1 MANHGWQEGWV
12 ICLPRLKPLA
22 SHGWLWLGSLFDHQI
37 GWPKPMAKHGW
48 PEGWAIGLP
57 RPKPLGNHGWS
68 RLVNHGQPTLVM
80 ASLSWN
86 SVMSVFVSP
95 TRTKS
100 QVLGLQRNS
109 LGWLGAIHVSFAL
122 CTTRARAQSKTA
134 LLAVHGNGVSKRS
147 SLVSIGMVATL
158 AINAIHA
165 DTTMLHLVFAQ
176 PGFGHLVA
184 LGLEDVRY
192 NRAQSD

>member
-1 MANHGWQEGWV
+1 MLNLWPKPMANHGWQEGWV

-95 TRTKS
+95 ARTKVRAAGPS
-100 QVLGLQRNS
+100 QK
-109 LGWLGAIHVSFAL
+109 FAWVAS
-122 CTTRARAQSKTA
+122 CHPRRIIRASEPLNPCFK
-134 LLAVHGNGVSKRS
+134 K
-147 SLVSIGMVATL
+147 
-158 AINAIHA
+158 
-165 DTTMLHLVFAQ
+165 
-176 PGFGHLVA
+176 
-184 LGLEDVRY
+184 
-192 NRAQSD
+192 